1 MVFQNYALFQNKTA
15 IENIAMPVMMAQKK
29 SKEEAYQLA
38 THLLEQVGL
47 SERGNFYPSQLS
59 GGQQQRIGI
68 ARALALNP
76 KVILFDEPTS
86 ALDPELVGQV
96 LALLRE
102 IAETGATMVLVTH
115 EMKFAYEVADK
126 VVFMEN
132 GYVVEQGSPQ
142 EVFEH
147 TKEERTKAFLSRF
160 TNQFAV

>member
-1 MVFQNYALFQNKTA
+1 
-15 IENIAMPVMMAQKK
+15 
-29 SKEEAYQLA
+29 
-38 THLLEQVGL
+38 
-47 SERGNFYPSQLS
+47 
-59 GGQQQRIGI
+59 
-68 ARALALNP
+68 
-76 KVILFDEPTS
+76 
-86 ALDPELVGQV
+86 
-96 LALLRE
+96 
-102 IAETGATMVLVTH
+102 MVLVTH